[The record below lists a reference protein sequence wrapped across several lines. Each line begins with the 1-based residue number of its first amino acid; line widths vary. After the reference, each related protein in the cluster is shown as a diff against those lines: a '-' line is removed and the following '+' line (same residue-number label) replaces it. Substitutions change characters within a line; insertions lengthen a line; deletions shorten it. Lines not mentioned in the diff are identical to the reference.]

1 MLEADIKKLK
11 EQLVLKVSNAENLE
25 LHWEAKAYSD
35 CMAMLDSIMKKN
47 NL

>member
-35 CMAMLDSIMKKN
+35 CMAMLDSVMKKN

>member
-11 EQLVLKVSNAENLE
+11 EQLALKVSNAENLE
-25 LHWEAKAYSD
+25 LNWEAKAYSD
-35 CMAMLDSIMKKN
+35 CMAMLDSVMKKN